1 MRIKKYGKKNGSKP
15 RKNGGNSR
23 SAAIRRGLDGD
34 IPEIPM
40 EMPAPMMAGPD
51 AEIPIEPEIEP
62 MPEPEISEAAP
73 VVVDEMQSLANS
85 WQPETPEGRQYK
97 IDLEALINQ
106 FGGPSMGGQI

>member
-40 EMPAPMMAGPD
+40 EM
-51 AEIPIEPEIEP
+51 
-62 MPEPEISEAAP
+62 
-73 VVVDEMQSLANS
+73 QSLANS